1 MDKKQED
8 MYNNLYGL
16 LGRNISYSFSRGY
29 FSEKFEKENIKDSFY
44 TNFDISEITDF
55 KKVIAENPNLKGMN
69 VTIPYKEAVI
79 PFLDELNETAAA
91 IGAVNTIQFKE
102 GKLIGHNT
110 DYYGFQKSI
119 EPFINTEIHH
129 KALILGTGGAAKAVL
144 YVMQLLD
151 IPAKL
156 VSRTSKPTQLTYG
169 ELSKEIL
176 ESYQIIIN
184 TTPLGTFPNVND
196 KPNIPYQHLGKQH
209 LLFDLIYNPTET
221 SFLSEGKKRGTSIAN
236 GQSMLQLQAEKAWQ
250 IWNG

>member
-1 MDKKQED
+1 
-8 MYNNLYGL
+8 MYKNLFGL

-44 TNFDISEITDF
+44 TNFDIPEITDF
-55 KKVIAENPNLKGMN
+55 KKVIAEHPNLKGMN

-79 PFLDELNETAAA
+79 PFLDELDETAAA
-91 IGAVNTIQFKE
+91 IGAVNTIQFKD

-119 EPFINTEIHH
+119 EPFINPEIHH

-144 YVMQLLD
+144 YVMQLLG
-151 IPAKL
+151 IKATL
-156 VSRTSKPTQLTYG
+156 VSRTPQADQLTYS
-169 ELSKEIL
+169 EISKEIIDQ
-176 ESYQIIIN
+176 YQIIIN
-184 TTPLGTFPNVND
+184 TTPLGTFPKVDD
-196 KPNIPYQHLGKQH
+196 KPNIPYEHLGKQH
-209 LLFDLIYNPTET
+209 LLFDLIYNPATT
-221 SFLSEGKKRGTSIAN
+221 SFLLEGKKQGAVTAN